1 MLLTRL
7 WLGLSVYSTWT
18 SKYCQKFAYTYI
30 YIYTYIWKG
39 CMCASICIH
48 RVNFF
53 VTNPRRKANI
63 AVSFMCKAAYFIL
76 VPILIYSFNPTLK
89 RKNWGCYTSFQKWVF
104 QSQISQKGAHA
115 CQFWLV
121 PAGDE
126 MWTSQY
132 IEKILH
138 CVLVCTHPKNPH
150 PHCICLGKGQA
161 FRTRSR
167 ILKYLY
173 SFQIQCWPCTN
184 SAFKTGQ
191 LKDIF

>member
-1 MLLTRL
+1 
-7 WLGLSVYSTWT
+7 
-18 SKYCQKFAYTYI
+18 
-30 YIYTYIWKG
+30 
-39 CMCASICIH
+39 
-48 RVNFF
+48 
-53 VTNPRRKANI
+53 
-63 AVSFMCKAAYFIL
+63 MCKAAYFIL

-89 RKNWGCYTSFQKWVF
+89 TKNWGCYTSFQKWVF

-138 CVLVCTHPKNPH
+138 CVLVRTHPKNPH
-150 PHCICLGKGQA
+150 PHCICLGKGQV
-161 FRTRSR
+161 FRTQSR

-191 LKDIF
+191 LKDIFKFYPLTFKTTRYLWVYAVFTAVMLLLLAETFHVSPTCKQIFS